1 MVTIKDIYPICTA
14 PEGIPLVI
22 VKVVTSEPGLYGIG
36 CATYTQRWMTV
47 AHAVTNYMKPL
58 LVGKDVTR
66 IEDIWQMSMVSA
78 YWRNG
83 PVLNNAI
90 SGVDEALWD
99 IKGKKLGAPV
109 YELIGGRVR
118 DKIRMYS
125 HTGGD
130 TPEQAAAN
138 AKKRVEQGFDAVKIS
153 PDAPV
158 KHIDHLSYVDALA
171 EKFCAIREAVGKGV
185 DIAIDFHGRI
195 HAGMASRLIDA
206 IAPYYPMF
214 VEEPVLPENVEVMAS
229 IAAKTS
235 VPIATGERLFT
246 KWAFRNVLEEH
257 AAVVLQPDTCHCGG
271 IFEVRKIASMAEMYY
286 ASVAPHNPLG
296 PISLAACL
304 QVDACTPNFLIQEH
318 PGMAEGWDR
327 GVGYLKKPFEIVN
340 SYIDVPT
347 APGLGIEVNED
358 FVRENS
364 YSGDWDTPRLFYED
378 GSVAQW

>member
-1 MVTIKDIYPICTA
+1 
-14 PEGIPLVI
+14 
-22 VKVVTSEPGLYGIG
+22 
-36 CATYTQRWMTV
+36 
-47 AHAVTNYMKPL
+47 
-58 LVGKDVTR
+58 
-66 IEDIWQMSMVSA
+66 
-78 YWRNG
+78 
-83 PVLNNAI
+83 
-90 SGVDEALWD
+90 
-99 IKGKKLGAPV
+99 
-109 YELIGGRVR
+109 
-118 DKIRMYS
+118 
-125 HTGGD
+125 
-130 TPEQAAAN
+130 
-138 AKKRVEQGFDAVKIS
+138 
-153 PDAPV
+153 
-158 KHIDHLSYVDALA
+158 
-171 EKFCAIREAVGKGV
+171 
-185 DIAIDFHGRI
+185 
-195 HAGMASRLIDA
+195 
-206 IAPYYPMF
+206 MF

-347 APGLGIEVNED
+347 APGLGIEVYED